1 MSRRTAVLITAVA
14 LAGWAP
20 AAAQTP
26 PAGPA
31 AAVGLAVTRP
41 HTGWVSLRVT
51 GPPGAEAAVT
61 ENRGAGD
68 PEPVATVTLGPAGAA
83 SVERA
88 APWRCDRRTRSFTVT
103 VAAADGTSQSASGAV
118 RTPTCAGRLGVALR
132 PTRPRARRPA
142 TVQVSDRWRLGAVA
156 ARVCTAQPGGV
167 RRRCRSVGLAA
178 IEAVCAD
185 EWLPRREIAGVLAS
199 LVDRS
204 LVESEAT
211 ARDEHRF
218 RLLFPIRSFARER
231 AAEAGEL
238 DELERR
244 HAEFYADR
252 VEEAEPNLIG
262 PTAFEWAARLRDD
275 IDDIRAALQWS
286 RRSGELEPGLRIVA
300 AIYIFWEDYDRRREW
315 MERVVDLVSVEQ
327 DKATFPL
334 QGRAT
339 LVRARAL
346 VAASKLLEAWDMRLA
361 TAFAKEAV
369 ELAEAMGDA
378 RVLARARVSLGTLLG
393 RTSDGVAEA
402 RRLLDAGYDWFTE
415 VGDRYGAAGALFG
428 LGLREPAALAIPR
441 WARAREL
448 YAAIGDELGV
458 ANRLYL
464 SGLRLVR
471 EGDELDTAETLLREA
486 VERAP
491 RHGSER
497 ETAHARS
504 GLGHLGVVRGNDP
517 EANVLIR
524 AALPVF
530 KATGDVR
537 CTARCETLLGVA
549 AGRAGNREE
558 ALRAYRAAIDAAE
571 RVEDLVTLADALDGL
586 GSVLP
591 ADGDRLAI
599 VLHAAAAASRN
610 VGRRS
615 SNVPGVDYDASIR
628 ERRRRLGASA
638 DAAWAEGSALA
649 PLEAARLALEGSFV
663 SKPLGAGKG

>member
-1 MSRRTAVLITAVA
+1 
-14 LAGWAP
+14 
-20 AAAQTP
+20 
-26 PAGPA
+26 
-31 AAVGLAVTRP
+31 
-41 HTGWVSLRVT
+41 
-51 GPPGAEAAVT
+51 
-61 ENRGAGD
+61 
-68 PEPVATVTLGPAGAA
+68 
-83 SVERA
+83 
-88 APWRCDRRTRSFTVT
+88 
-103 VAAADGTSQSASGAV
+103 
-118 RTPTCAGRLGVALR
+118 
-132 PTRPRARRPA
+132 
-142 TVQVSDRWRLGAVA
+142 
-156 ARVCTAQPGGV
+156 
-167 RRRCRSVGLAA
+167 VGLAA

-262 PTAFEWAARLRDD
+262 PTAFEWAARLREDT
-275 IDDIRAALQWS
+275 DDIRAALQWS
-286 RRSGELEPGLRIVA
+286 RRSGVLEPGLRIVA

-361 TAFAKEAV
+361 TAFAQEAV

-393 RTSDGVAEA
+393 RRSGRVAES
-402 RRLLDAGYDWFTE
+402 RRLLEAGYDWFTE

-428 LGLREPAALAIPR
+428 LGLGEPAALAIPR

-448 YAAIGDELGV
+448 YEAVGDELGV
-458 ANRLYL
+458 ANMLYL

-471 EGDELDTAETLLREA
+471 EGPDLDTAETLLREA

-497 ETAHARS
+497 ETAHAHS

-517 EANVLIR
+517 DAHVLVR

-530 KATGDVR
+530 RTTGDVR

-549 AGRAGNREE
+549 AGQAGDREE
-558 ALRAYRAAIDAAE
+558 ALRAYRAAIAAAE
-571 RVEDLVTLADALDGL
+571 RVHDLVTLADALDGV

-591 ADGDRLAI
+591 PDRDRLALI
-599 VLHAAAAASRN
+599 LHAAAAATRE
-610 VGRRS
+610 VAGRS
-615 SNVPGVDYDASIR
+615 SNLPGTNYEADIR
-628 ERRRRLGASA
+628 ERRDRAGAAA
-638 DAAWAEGSALA
+638 DTAWAEGSALA
-649 PLEAARLALEGSFV
+649 PMEAARLALEASLM
-663 SKPLGAGKG
+663 SNPLGAGKG